1 MNTMLEA
8 ALGYAALGF
17 SVFPCLPR
25 SKEPAT
31 RRGFYDASTNPAT
44 ITRWFGCATRYNV
57 AIRTGLASA
66 VWILDIDG
74 PEGEA
79 GVRAAQA
86 VHGRLPA
93 TRQSQSARG
102 LHLWWHTDS
111 PVPCSAGRV
120 APHVDVR
127 GDAGYV
133 IAPPSMHPSGRPYR
147 WTSTEPLAVAPEW
160 LLRLTCKRPPP
171 SIPTSTPTP
180 TPTPTSSGPRRN
192 GYDAYGRAAL
202 DREIQ
207 ALTNTAP
214 GARNHALNRASFALY
229 GLVAGGV
236 LDGSEVQHRLLGAA
250 EANGLMADPSDGPR
264 SVLRTIESGR
274 RAGLQHPRSRPIGS
288 RP

>member
-44 ITRWFGCATRYNV
+44 IIRWFGCARRYNV

-79 GVRAAQA
+79 GLRAAQA
-86 VHGRLPA
+86 AHGRLPA

-102 LHLWWHTDS
+102 LHLWWRTDS
-111 PVPCSAGRV
+111 PVQCSAGRV

-127 GDAGYV
+127 GDNGYV
-133 IAPPSMHPSGRPYR
+133 LAPPSIHPGGQTYR
-147 WTSTEPLAVAPEW
+147 WTSTAPLAVAPQW
-160 LLRLTCKRPPP
+160 LLQLTCKRPPP
-171 SIPTSTPTP
+171 STPP
-180 TPTPTSSGPRRN
+180 PPPSGPRHS
-192 GYDAYGRAAL
+192 GSPGAYGKAAL
-202 DREIQ
+202 AREIETL
-207 ALTNTAP
+207 ANTAP
-214 GARNHALNRASFALY
+214 GSRNDALNRASFCLHQ
-229 GLVAGGV
+229 LVAGGV
-236 LDGSEVQHRLLGAA
+236 LDAAEVQQRLLSAA
-250 EANGLMADPSDGPR
+250 EANGLTADPSDGPR

-274 RAGLQHPRSRPIGS
+274 RAGVQHPRSRPIGS
-288 RP
+288 RS